1 MLVSIIVPVYNT
13 EKFIAETLQSALN
26 QTYQDIEII
35 VIDDAS
41 TDTSRA
47 IIQDFQTQYPEKIRT
62 IFHTK
67 NTGESIGRRE
77 GFEASQWDYIYFL
90 DADDRMYPDA
100 LERMLNGFQKT
111 DAKVIVGH
119 RDRIDENSQIIKNDN
134 SARWGEMIIP
144 HLDRIMMIHTPLTPG
159 NLLISREI
167 IFPSD
172 FEASIRYGE
181 DSILFVRLVHRSPF
195 YCISGKPIYSYRVHP
210 HQQTNGKVSFSERK
224 KALSLIY
231 KEPYLQK
238 RYSQGELVILKS
250 IAYTWCWL
258 WCMTLRY
265 PLIRKIYLLLSR

>member
-41 TDTSRA
+41 TDRSRE
-47 IIQDFQTQYPEKIRT
+47 IIQDFQQKYPNKIHT
-62 IFHTK
+62 IFHTI

-77 GFEASQWDYIYFL
+77 GFLVSHGEYVYFL
-90 DADDRMYPDA
+90 DADDKMYPDA
-100 LERMLNGFQKT
+100 LKRMVSGFQKT
-111 DAKVIVGH
+111 DAKVVVGH

-144 HLDRIMMIHTPLTPG
+144 NLDRIMMIHAPLTPG
-159 NLLISREI
+159 NLLISRGI
-167 IFPSD
+167 IVPSD
-172 FEASIRYGE
+172 FEESIRYGE

-195 YCISGKPIYSYRVHP
+195 YCISGKPVYSYRVHP

-224 KALSLIY
+224 KTLSLIY
-231 KEPYLQK
+231 KEPYLQT

-250 IAYTWCWL
+250 IAYT
-258 WCMTLRY
+258 
-265 PLIRKIYLLLSR
+265 